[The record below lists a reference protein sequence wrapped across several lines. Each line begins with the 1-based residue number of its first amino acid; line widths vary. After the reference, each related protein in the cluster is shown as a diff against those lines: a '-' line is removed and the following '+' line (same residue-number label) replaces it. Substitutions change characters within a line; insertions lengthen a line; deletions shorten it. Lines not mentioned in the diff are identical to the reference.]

1 MVLMKRRFGDKGYFR
16 EPMKEWVSEYI
27 SPKVAKK
34 LDNTIYLFLA
44 YMVLFL
50 IGVFIWGLL
59 FGFGYLFYSVV
70 NIILIPFSWI
80 WDLLM
85 DLINRI
91 GLN

>member
-1 MVLMKRRFGDKGYFR
+1 MKKKFGDKGYFR
-16 EPMKEWVSEYI
+16 EPMKQWVNDFI

-34 LDNTIYLFLA
+34 LDNPIYLLLA